1 MTSTA
6 FTVGDVLP
14 YKPYPKSTVSA
25 YATAPMPTVKHVAQA
40 NVINFLLRALI
51 RHLTI

>member
-6 FTVGDVLP
+6 FTIEDVLP
-14 YKPYPKSTVSA
+14 YKPYPRSTVSA
-25 YATAPMPTVKHVAQA
+25 YATAPMPTVKQVAKA
-40 NVINFLLRALI
+40 NVVNFLLRALI